1 MDLTPSLVLSMW
13 TAGLAGAGAAV
24 AWWRIV
30 GPGYTWLVAGT
41 IAAFGAFAMAAGGG
55 LGAAVGIIGAIAA
68 GLLARRPP
76 MAAAAFA
83 VSSLG
88 FAAAATTD
96 SRVALVVTGALFVG
110 GITSEMLLGHWY
122 LVDPRLPRWALY
134 RLAAAAAIGL
144 VADTAIIVIRV
155 VSNGLAADAIFAW
168 AYGALVGMT
177 GLLIAGVWFSLKE
190 PQYSGVMA
198 ATGLSYLAVLTSL
211 GVVVVGRLIAYG

>member
-1 MDLTPSLVLSMW
+1 MELTPSLVLAMW

-41 IAAFGAFAMAAGGG
+41 VAAFGVFGVVAGGG
-55 LGAAVGIIGAIAA
+55 PGAVVGIVAAVVA
-68 GLLARRPP
+68 GVLARRPES
-76 MAAAAFA
+76 AAITFG
-83 VSSLG
+83 VSALG
-88 FAAAATTD
+88 FVVTATMD
-96 SRVALVVTGALFVG
+96 SRLGLVVTGALFVG

-144 VADTAIIVIRV
+144 VVDTALLTGRV
-155 VSNGLAADAIFAW
+155 VMNGLAADVVFAW
-168 AYGALVGMT
+168 AYAALAAT
-177 GLLIAGVWFSLKE
+177 TALLIAGVWFSLKE
-190 PQYSGVMA
+190 PQYAGVMA

-211 GVVVVGRLIAYG
+211 GVLVLGRLIAYG